1 MAKKFD
7 SISKNNKNINILASI
22 FKDEVDE
29 IIPVIPVIPVTSV
42 TPVISIIPT
51 NVKKSQKNT
60 GSKKTKESLQIVTQ
74 KTLETPITSLS
85 NKEEETLRT
94 QRILKTPVTLET
106 PKNQAASNPVEKT
119 LVTQETLVTHIT
131 QEISYVRQTIIVST
145 HDLDLLRNLVYT
157 KRLEGKVNYTQKEAL
172 QEVIAYFRLHHKSI
186 KERPQ
191 EIRDEEIKRSE
202 SIVKGKK

>member
-22 FKDEVDE
+22 FKDEIDE
-29 IIPVIPVIPVTSV
+29 KTPVTSITSV
-42 TPVISIIPT
+42 ITENIEIPRKNIDSKKSKENSKRVTQRTPVII
-51 NVKKSQKNT
+51 
-60 GSKKTKESLQIVTQ
+60 
-74 KTLETPITSLS
+74 ETPVTSKL
-85 NKEEETLRT
+85 NKKEETLRT
-94 QRILKTPVTLET
+94 QETLKILKTPVTLKTHE
-106 PKNQAASNPVEKT
+106 NQTTSNSIEKT
-119 LVTQETLVTHIT
+119 LVTQETLVTDIT

-145 HDLDLLRNLVYT
+145 YDLDLLRNLVYT